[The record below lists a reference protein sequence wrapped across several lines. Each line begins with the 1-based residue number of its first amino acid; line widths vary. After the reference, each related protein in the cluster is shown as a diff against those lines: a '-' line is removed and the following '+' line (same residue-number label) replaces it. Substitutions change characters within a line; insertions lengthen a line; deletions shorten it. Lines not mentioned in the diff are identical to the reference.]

1 MVRFFVNK
9 SELAYTIGKAR
20 GETMEKEKWRK
31 IEQLAKA
38 WTIEAAELLQE
49 SFENTLTITYKSHI
63 ADLVTNMDKNI
74 EKFFIDKIQKTFPE
88 HRVLGEEGYGDDIQ
102 DKWGII
108 WIIDPI
114 DGTTNFIH
122 QQSNFAI
129 SIGIYENGSGKMG
142 LIYDVGSK
150 NLYFA
155 KDGEGAYLNDL
166 KLSKLDK
173 VTLSEAVV
181 GVNATWV
188 GPNKRI
194 NHENVQEIVR
204 KSRGTRSYGSAAIEL
219 AYVASGK
226 LDAYM
231 TMRLSPWDFAAGLIL
246 LNEVGGIATNTNGKP
261 IQLLEQNSIL
271 AAKPGLHEE
280 ILKHLI
286 Q

>member
-1 MVRFFVNK
+1 
-9 SELAYTIGKAR
+9 
-20 GETMEKEKWRK
+20 MENEKWK
-31 IEQLAKA
+31 QVEHYAKA
-38 WTIEAAELLQE
+38 WTNEAVKLLKD

-74 EKFFIDKIQKTFPE
+74 EKFFIDKIKKTFPE

-102 DKWGII
+102 DLSGII

-129 SIGIYENGSGKMG
+129 SIGIYENGLGMMG

-155 KDGEGAYLNDL
+155 KDGNGAYLNDY
-166 KLSKLDK
+166 KLPKLEK
-173 VTLSEAVV
+173 TALSEAVI

-246 LNEVGGIATNTNGKP
+246 LNEVGGIATNTDGKP

-280 ILKHLI
+280 MLKHLTN
-286 Q
+286 

>member
-1 MVRFFVNK
+1 
-9 SELAYTIGKAR
+9 
-20 GETMEKEKWRK
+20 MEKETCIK
-31 IEQLAKA
+31 IEEAAKA
-38 WTIEAAELLQE
+38 WTAEAAEMLQK
-49 SFENTLTITYKSHI
+49 SFEDTLTITYKSHI

-74 EKFFIDKIQKTFPE
+74 EKFFIEKIQKVFPD
-88 HRVLGEEGYGDDIQ
+88 HKVLGEEGYGDEIQ
-102 DKWGII
+102 DTSGII

-129 SIGIYENGSGKMG
+129 SIGIYEDGKGIMG
-142 LIYDVGSK
+142 LIYDVGNQ

-155 KDGEGAYLNDL
+155 KDGKGAFLNDY
-166 KLSKLDK
+166 KLPKLDK
-173 VTLSEAVV
+173 TTLSEAVI

-246 LNEVGGIATNTNGKP
+246 LNEVGGIATNTDGKP
-261 IQLLEQNSIL
+261 IQLLKQNSIL
-271 AAKPGLHEE
+271 AARPGLHEE
-280 ILKHLI
+280 ILNVLVR
-286 Q
+286 

>member
-1 MVRFFVNK
+1 MVN
-9 SELAYTIGKAR
+9 
-20 GETMEKEKWRK
+20 EKWK
-31 IEQLAKA
+31 TIEQYAKA

-63 ADLVTNMDKNI
+63 ADLVTNMDKTI
-74 EKFFIDKIQKTFPE
+74 EKFFIDKIQKTFPD
-88 HRVLGEEGYGDDIQ
+88 HRVLGEEGYGDEIQ
-102 DKWGII
+102 DKAGII

-129 SIGIYENGSGKMG
+129 SIGIYENGAGQMG

-155 KDGEGAYLNDL
+155 KDGEGAYLNGYRL
-166 KLSKLDK
+166 PRLEKT
-173 VTLSEAVV
+173 TLSEAVV

-194 NHENVQEIVR
+194 NHENVQKIVK

-246 LNEVGGIATNTNGKP
+246 LNEVGGITTKTDGEQ

-280 ILKHLI
+280 ILNHLL
-286 Q
+286 

>member
-1 MVRFFVNK
+1 MKNEEWK
-9 SELAYTIGKAR
+9 MI
-20 GETMEKEKWRK
+20 EKH
-31 IEQLAKA
+31 AKA
-38 WTIEAAELLQE
+38 WTLKAAELLKA

-63 ADLVTNMDKNI
+63 ADLVTNMDKAI
-74 EKFFIDKIQKTFPE
+74 EKFFIEKIQEMFPD
-88 HRVLGEEGYGDDIQ
+88 HRVIGEEGYGDDIN
-102 DKWGII
+102 DKEGII

-129 SIGIYENGSGKMG
+129 SIGIYENGKGKIG
-142 LIYDVGSK
+142 LIYDVGGE

-155 KDGEGAYLNDL
+155 KHGEGAFLNDYEL
-166 KLSKLDK
+166 PRLDK
-173 VTLSEAVV
+173 ASLSEAVI

-226 LDAYM
+226 IDAYM

-246 LNEVGGIATNTNGKP
+246 LNEVGGIATKTDGEP

-280 ILKHLI
+280 LLGYLI
-286 Q
+286 K